1 MLEKET
7 KERLIK
13 EFGRKEG
20 DTGSVEVQVAMLT
33 EQINR
38 LTVHMKANK
47 KDYSSNRGLLK
58 MVGRRKNL
66 LEYLKKNDVNRYRDL
81 VKKLGL
87 RKKSSQDQR
96 TLPYGGVFFLCVEI
110 MCILCEADEMSVL
123 YWIRFI

>member
-1 MLEKET
+1 LIWLSCWDVRVSCGILGMKGLKRKGEKTMLEKET
-7 KERLIK
+7 KDRIVK

-87 RKKSSQDQR
+87 RK
-96 TLPYGGVFFLCVEI
+96 
-110 MCILCEADEMSVL
+110 
-123 YWIRFI
+123 